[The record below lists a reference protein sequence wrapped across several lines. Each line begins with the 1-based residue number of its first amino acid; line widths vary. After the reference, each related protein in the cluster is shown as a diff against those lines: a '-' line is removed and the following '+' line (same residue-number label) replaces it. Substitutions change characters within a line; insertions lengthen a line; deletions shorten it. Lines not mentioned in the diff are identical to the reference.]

1 MILIKNINNI
11 LNKYDIINFLES
23 TDGSLY
29 QKTMRGG
36 FWIFSLRV
44 ITRLL
49 NLVKLIVLAR
59 LLSPSDFGLFGIALL
74 SLSILET
81 FSQTGFNRALIQK
94 KGDISSYLD
103 SVWTAGIIRG
113 IIIAIILFFT
123 SPYIAIFFDVP
134 EVVPILRTIG
144 LVVIIKSF
152 VNIAIIY
159 FQKELEF
166 KKYFQYQFLGSLSS
180 AVVTISV
187 AIIFQ
192 SVWALV
198 FGLLAGSLIRL
209 LMSYRI
215 DSYRPKIR
223 IDLQKL
229 KELWGFGKWV
239 MGSSM
244 LVFLITHGDDIFVGK
259 LLGVTALGFYQFAYS
274 ISNAPATGITHVI
287 SKITF
292 PAYSKLQDDIPR
304 LRKAYLKVLSITT
317 LFSFPIAGLIFI
329 LASDFT
335 MIFLGEKWMPM
346 VPAMQVLCLWGL
358 IRSIGATTGPV
369 FQAVGKPKIVTK
381 LQLFVL
387 ILLMILIYPL
397 AIKWGILGV
406 ATAVILSSML
416 PNIAIFVIITKLIR
430 CKLFVF
436 VKMIMLPLISSMGL
450 VLSIVLLRN
459 IIIETN
465 VISFIAFVAAG
476 LLFYVLLYVQLGKL
490 FNYKKL
496 FN

>member
-36 FWIFSLRV
+36 FWIFFLRA

-49 NLVKLIVLAR
+49 NLIKLIVLAR

-144 LVVIIKSF
+144 LAVIIKSF

-180 AVVTISV
+180 AIVTISM
-187 AIIFQ
+187 AIIFR

-198 FGLLAGSLIRL
+198 FGLLAGSIVGL
-209 LMSYRI
+209 LMSYKI

-304 LRKAYLKVLSITT
+304 LRKAYLKVLSITV
-317 LFSFPIAGLIFI
+317 LFSFPVAGLIFI

-335 MIFLGEKWMPM
+335 IIFLGEKWMPM
-346 VPAMQVLCLWGL
+346 VPAMQVLVCWGI
-358 IRSIGATTGPV
+358 IRSLIAAMSSV
-369 FQAVGKPKIVTK
+369 FHSIGKPKIVTK
-381 LQLFVL
+381 LQFIQT
-387 ILLMILIYPL
+387 ILLLILIYPL
-397 AIKWGILGV
+397 TVYGNILGTSLAVFISALVMFFIRSQVLIKAIKCNIWEFYKIILLPLT
-406 ATAVILSSML
+406 TAIISM
-416 PNIAIFVIITKLIR
+416 FVIFLLKLLFIDSISIYYFS
-430 CKLFVF
+430 LFVGIF
-436 VKMIMLPLISSMGL
+436 ISIYIIL
-450 VLSIVLLRN
+450 NYIV
-459 IIIETN
+459 I
-465 VISFIAFVAAG
+465 
-476 LLFYVLLYVQLGKL
+476 KL
-490 FNYKKL
+490 FNIKII
-496 FN
+496 